1 MDFGFLNGINCLF
14 TLILVFGVILSI
26 YVAQW
31 GFKWSILSFIL
42 VAFIMCFGLSQ
53 AYEKVLFA
61 DSLAY
66 RYKIAIEQGQSNGFS
81 ERYYESASNQDS
93 INQLMASLNINKGRI
108 GYEYGYGASDVD
120 REPIALYISSV
131 KAEHYVPVIVPGV
144 ICFLWWFGLFLVRRS
159 AERTD
164 KKLSEQR
171 TELEKL
177 EEHIKFLENKRNEQE
192 RIIKAFD
199 PDTLKLKS
207 ADLISDI
214 RKSER
219 KLSELRND
227 KAKLYLE
234 VSELKTEKEKL
245 SEKLVAKSSD
255 IDERKR
261 LMRI

>member
-53 AYEKVLFA
+53 AYEKVLFS

-81 ERYYESASNQDS
+81 ERYYESASNRDS
-93 INQLMASLNINKGRI
+93 INQLMASININKGRI

-131 KAEHYVPVIVPGV
+131 KAEHYAPVIVPGV

-177 EEHIKFLENKRNEQE
+177 EEHIKFLEHKRNEQE

-245 SEKLVAKSSD
+245 SEKLVAKSTD
-255 IDERKR
+255 VDERKR

>member
-42 VAFIMCFGLSQ
+42 VAFIMCFGLIQ

-81 ERYYESASNQDS
+81 ERYYESTSNQDS

-131 KAEHYVPVIVPGV
+131 KAEHYAPVIVPGV
-144 ICFLWWFGLFLVRRS
+144 ICFLWWFGLFLVRDPQS
-159 AERTD
+159 ERT
-164 KKLSEQR
+164 
-171 TELEKL
+171 
-177 EEHIKFLENKRNEQE
+177 
-192 RIIKAFD
+192 
-199 PDTLKLKS
+199 
-207 ADLISDI
+207 
-214 RKSER
+214 RK
-219 KLSELRND
+219 
-227 KAKLYLE
+227 
-234 VSELKTEKEKL
+234 
-245 SEKLVAKSSD
+245 
-255 IDERKR
+255 
-261 LMRI
+261 

>member
-1 MDFGFLNGINCLF
+1 
-14 TLILVFGVILSI
+14 
-26 YVAQW
+26 
-31 GFKWSILSFIL
+31 
-42 VAFIMCFGLSQ
+42 MCFGLSQ

-131 KAEHYVPVIVPGV
+131 KAEHYAPVIVPGV
-144 ICFLWWFGLFLVRRS
+144 ICFLWWFGLLLVRRS

-164 KKLSEQR
+164 KKVIELR
-171 TELEKL
+171 TEVERLEQITQHLDERRKQ
-177 EEHIKFLENKRNEQE
+177 QE
-192 RIIKAFD
+192 RIINDFD
-199 PDTLKLKS
+199 PDTLKCKS
-207 ADLISDI
+207 ADLLEEI
-214 RKSER
+214 RKSEN
-219 KLSELRND
+219 KLCELRNV
-227 KAKLYLE
+227 KAKLSLE
-234 VSELKTEKEKL
+234 VSGLKTQKEKL

-255 IDERKR
+255 IDERND
-261 LMRI
+261 

>member
-93 INQLMASLNINKGRI
+93 INQLMASININKGRI

-131 KAEHYVPVIVPGV
+131 KAEHYAPVIVPGV

-177 EEHIKFLENKRNEQE
+177 EEHIKFLDDKRNEQE

-199 PDTLKLKS
+199 PETLKLKS

-245 SEKLVAKSSD
+245 SEKLVSKSAD
-255 IDERKR
+255 VDERKR

>member
-93 INQLMASLNINKGRI
+93 INQLMASININKGRI
-108 GYEYGYGASDVD
+108 GYEYGYGASDVE

-131 KAEHYVPVIVPGV
+131 
-144 ICFLWWFGLFLVRRS
+144 
-159 AERTD
+159 
-164 KKLSEQR
+164 
-171 TELEKL
+171 
-177 EEHIKFLENKRNEQE
+177 
-192 RIIKAFD
+192 
-199 PDTLKLKS
+199 
-207 ADLISDI
+207 
-214 RKSER
+214 
-219 KLSELRND
+219 
-227 KAKLYLE
+227 
-234 VSELKTEKEKL
+234 
-245 SEKLVAKSSD
+245 
-255 IDERKR
+255 
-261 LMRI
+261 

>member
-14 TLILVFGVILSI
+14 TLILVFGAILSI

-93 INQLMASLNINKGRI
+93 INQLMASININRGRI

-131 KAEHYVPVIVPGV
+131 KAEHYAPVIVPGV

-177 EEHIKFLENKRNEQE
+177 EEHIKFLDDKRNEQE

-199 PDTLKLKS
+199 PETLKLKS

-245 SEKLVAKSSD
+245 SEKLVAKSANV
-255 IDERKR
+255 DERKR

>member
-93 INQLMASLNINKGRI
+93 INQLMASININKGRI

-131 KAEHYVPVIVPGV
+131 KAEHYAPVIVPGV

-177 EEHIKFLENKRNEQE
+177 EEHIKFLDDKRNEQE

-199 PDTLKLKS
+199 PETLKLKS

-245 SEKLVAKSSD
+245 SEKLVSKSTNV
-255 IDERKR
+255 DERKR

>member
-53 AYEKVLFA
+53 AYEKVLFS

-93 INQLMASLNINKGRI
+93 INQLMASININKGRI

-131 KAEHYVPVIVPGV
+131 KAEHYAPVIVPGV

-177 EEHIKFLENKRNEQE
+177 EEHIKFLDDKRNEQE

-199 PDTLKLKS
+199 PETLKLKS

-245 SEKLVAKSSD
+245 SEKLVSKSTNV
-255 IDERKR
+255 DERKR

>member
-93 INQLMASLNINKGRI
+93 INQLMSSLNINKGRI
-108 GYEYGYGASDVD
+108 GYEYGYGASDVE

-131 KAEHYVPVIVPGV
+131 KAEHYAPVIVPGV

-164 KKLSEQR
+164 KKVIEQITQHLDER
-171 TELEKL
+171 RKQ
-177 EEHIKFLENKRNEQE
+177 QE
-192 RIIKAFD
+192 RIINDFD
-199 PDTLKLKS
+199 PNTLKCKS
-207 ADLISDI
+207 ADLLEAI
-214 RKSER
+214 RKSEN
-219 KLSELRND
+219 KLCELRSV

-234 VSELKTEKEKL
+234 VSGLKIEKEKL

>member
-53 AYEKVLFA
+53 AYEKVLFS

-93 INQLMASLNINKGRI
+93 INQLMASININKGRI
-108 GYEYGYGASDVD
+108 GYEYGYGASDID

-131 KAEHYVPVIVPGV
+131 KAEHYAPVIVPGV

-177 EEHIKFLENKRNEQE
+177 EEHIKFLDDKRNEQE

-199 PDTLKLKS
+199 PETLKLKS

-245 SEKLVAKSSD
+245 SEKLVSKSTNV
-255 IDERKR
+255 DERKR

>member
-93 INQLMASLNINKGRI
+93 INQLMASININKGRI

-131 KAEHYVPVIVPGV
+131 KAEHYAPVIVPGV

-177 EEHIKFLENKRNEQE
+177 EEHIKFLDDKRNEQE

-199 PDTLKLKS
+199 PETLKLKS

-245 SEKLVAKSSD
+245 SEKLVAKSANV
-255 IDERKR
+255 DERKR

>member
-53 AYEKVLFA
+53 AYEKVLFT

-81 ERYYESASNQDS
+81 ERYYESASNRDS
-93 INQLMASLNINKGRI
+93 INQLMASININKGRI

-131 KAEHYVPVIVPGV
+131 KAEHYAPVIVPGV

-177 EEHIKFLENKRNEQE
+177 EEHIKFLDDKRNEQE

-199 PDTLKLKS
+199 PETLKLKS

-245 SEKLVAKSSD
+245 SEKLVSKSTNV
-255 IDERKR
+255 DERKR

>member
-53 AYEKVLFA
+53 AYEKVLFT

-81 ERYYESASNQDS
+81 ERYYESASNRDS
-93 INQLMASLNINKGRI
+93 INQLMASININKGRI

-131 KAEHYVPVIVPGV
+131 KAEHYAPVIVPGV

-214 RKSER
+214 RKSEC

-245 SEKLVAKSSD
+245 SEKLVAKSAD

>member
-93 INQLMASLNINKGRI
+93 INQLMASININKGRI

-131 KAEHYVPVIVPGV
+131 KAEHYAPVIVPGV
-144 ICFLWWFGLFLVRRS
+144 ICFLWWFGLFLIRRS

-177 EEHIKFLENKRNEQE
+177 EEHIKFLDDKRNEQE

-199 PDTLKLKS
+199 PETLKLKS

-245 SEKLVAKSSD
+245 SEKLVSKSTNV
-255 IDERKR
+255 DERKR

>member
-1 MDFGFLNGINCLF
+1 
-14 TLILVFGVILSI
+14 
-26 YVAQW
+26 
-31 GFKWSILSFIL
+31 
-42 VAFIMCFGLSQ
+42 MCFGLSQ

-131 KAEHYVPVIVPGV
+131 KAEHYAPVIVPGV
-144 ICFLWWFGLFLVRRS
+144 ICFLWWFGLLLVRRS

-164 KKLSEQR
+164 KKVIELR
-171 TELEKL
+171 TEVERLEQITQHLDERRKQ
-177 EEHIKFLENKRNEQE
+177 QE
-192 RIIKAFD
+192 RIINDFD
-199 PDTLKLKS
+199 PDTLKCKS
-207 ADLISDI
+207 ADLLEEI
-214 RKSER
+214 RKSEN
-219 KLSELRND
+219 KLCELRNV
-227 KAKLYLE
+227 KAKLSLE
-234 VSELKTEKEKL
+234 VSGLKTQKEKL

>member
-53 AYEKVLFA
+53 AYEKVLFT

-81 ERYYESASNQDS
+81 ERYYESASNRDS
-93 INQLMASLNINKGRI
+93 INQLMASININKGRI

-131 KAEHYVPVIVPGV
+131 KAEHYAPVIVPGV

-199 PDTLKLKS
+199 PDILKLKS

-245 SEKLVAKSSD
+245 SEKLVAKSAD

>member
-131 KAEHYVPVIVPGV
+131 KAEHYAPVIVPGV

-164 KKLSEQR
+164 KKVIELR
-171 TELEKL
+171 TE
-177 EEHIKFLENKRNEQE
+177 
-192 RIIKAFD
+192 
-199 PDTLKLKS
+199 
-207 ADLISDI
+207 
-214 RKSER
+214 
-219 KLSELRND
+219 
-227 KAKLYLE
+227 
-234 VSELKTEKEKL
+234 V
-245 SEKLVAKSSD
+245 
-255 IDERKR
+255 
-261 LMRI
+261 

>member
-53 AYEKVLFA
+53 AYEKVLFT

-81 ERYYESASNQDS
+81 ERYYESASNRDS
-93 INQLMASLNINKGRI
+93 INQLMASININKGRI

-131 KAEHYVPVIVPGV
+131 KAEHYAPVIVPGV

-245 SEKLVAKSSD
+245 SEKLVAKSAD

>member
-81 ERYYESASNQDS
+81 ERYYESASNRDS
-93 INQLMASLNINKGRI
+93 INQLMASININKGRI

-131 KAEHYVPVIVPGV
+131 KAEHYAPVIVPGV

-245 SEKLVAKSSD
+245 SEKLVAKSAD

>member
-26 YVAQW
+26 YVARW

-108 GYEYGYGASDVD
+108 GYEYGYGASDVE

-131 KAEHYVPVIVPGV
+131 KAEHYAPVIVPGV

-164 KKLSEQR
+164 KKVIELR
-171 TELEKL
+171 TEVEKL
-177 EEHIKFLENKRNEQE
+177 EQITQHLNERRKQQE
-192 RIIKAFD
+192 RIINDFD
-199 PDTLKLKS
+199 PDTLKCKS
-207 ADLISDI
+207 ADLLEEI
-214 RKSER
+214 RKSEN
-219 KLSELRND
+219 KLCELRNV
-227 KAKLYLE
+227 KAKLSLE
-234 VSELKTEKEKL
+234 VSGLKIEKEKL

-255 IDERKR
+255 VDERKR

>member
-26 YVAQW
+26 YVSRW

-42 VAFIMCFGLSQ
+42 VAFIICFGLSQ
-53 AYEKVLFA
+53 AYEKVLFV

-93 INQLMASLNINKGRI
+93 INQLMASININKGRI

-131 KAEHYVPVIVPGV
+131 KAEHYAPVIVPGV
-144 ICFLWWFGLFLVRRS
+144 ICFLWWFGLLLVRRS

-164 KKLSEQR
+164 KKVIELR
-171 TELEKL
+171 TEVERLEQITQHLDERRKQ
-177 EEHIKFLENKRNEQE
+177 QE
-192 RIIKAFD
+192 RIINNFD
-199 PDTLKLKS
+199 PDTLKCKS
-207 ADLISDI
+207 ADLLEEI
-214 RKSER
+214 RKSEN
-219 KLSELRND
+219 KLCELRNV
-227 KAKLYLE
+227 KAKLSLE
-234 VSELKTEKEKL
+234 VSGLKTQKEKL

>member
-1 MDFGFLNGINCLF
+1 
-14 TLILVFGVILSI
+14 
-26 YVAQW
+26 
-31 GFKWSILSFIL
+31 
-42 VAFIMCFGLSQ
+42 MCFGLSQ

-131 KAEHYVPVIVPGV
+131 KAEHYAPVIVPGV
-144 ICFLWWFGLFLVRRS
+144 ICFLWWFGWFLVRRS

-164 KKLSEQR
+164 KKVIELR
-171 TELEKL
+171 TEVEKL
-177 EEHIKFLENKRNEQE
+177 EQITQHLDERRKQQE
-192 RIIKAFD
+192 RIINDFD
-199 PDTLKLKS
+199 PDTLKCKS
-207 ADLISDI
+207 ADLLEAI
-214 RKSER
+214 RKSEN
-219 KLSELRND
+219 KLCELRNV
-227 KAKLYLE
+227 KAKLSLE
-234 VSELKTEKEKL
+234 VSGLKVEKEKL

>member
-53 AYEKVLFA
+53 AYEKVLFT

-81 ERYYESASNQDS
+81 ERYYESASNRDS
-93 INQLMASLNINKGRI
+93 INQLMASININKGRI

-131 KAEHYVPVIVPGV
+131 KAEHYAPVIVPGV

-177 EEHIKFLENKRNEQE
+177 EEHIKFLESKRNEQE

-245 SEKLVAKSSD
+245 SEKLVAKSAD